1 YMDYIGIKRFDE
13 DGNVIGE
20 LRIVGLFTA
29 TAYTRSVKHIPLLR
43 AKIADVERH
52 FGFDPNSHSGRILQN
67 TLEAYPRD
75 DLFQIE
81 TDLLIR
87 FIEQIMELSDRP

>member
-1 YMDYIGIKRFDE
+1 
-13 DGNVIGE
+13 
-20 LRIVGLFTA
+20 
-29 TAYTRSVKHIPLLR
+29 
-43 AKIADVERH
+43 ADVERH

-87 FIEQIMELSDRP
+87 FIEQIMELSDRPRVRVLARIDRFDRFVSAIIFVPREEYNSYLRE